1 MNIDQLP
8 MTDEEEQAWQDIE
21 HKRVGEYLQR
31 AHIEAEKFVIEY
43 HNELPIMTLRE
54 AFELGFCRGYSA
66 AQGEK

>member
-31 AHIEAEKFVIEY
+31 AQIEAEKFVIEY
-43 HNELPIMTLRE
+43 HNELPIMTLRK
-54 AFELGFCRGYSA
+54 AFELGFRRGYSA

>member
-31 AHIEAEKFVIEY
+31 AQIEAEKFVIEY
-43 HNELPIMTLRE
+43 HNELPIMTLRK
-54 AFELGFCRGYSA
+54 AFELGFRRGYT
-66 AQGEK
+66 QGEK